1 VDLQALALVGV
12 ADNIVGDAELDA
24 RNVELVHLLEH
35 IVDHGVGNPLR
46 HAVVHV
52 GARQLADV
60 VDPLLLD
67 RRNDVRLDAVD
78 EGVEALR
85 DGGAALAAHVTGG
98 ARAWVPRAR

>member
-1 VDLQALALVGV
+1 MDLQALALAGV
-12 ADNIVGDAELDA
+12 AHNIVGDAELDA

-35 IVDHGVGNPLR
+35 IIDHGVGDSVR
-46 HAVVHV
+46 HAVVRV
-52 GARQLADV
+52 GTSQLAYV

-85 DGGAALAAHVTGG
+85 DGVGALN
-98 ARAWVPRAR
+98 AR